1 MEKLGFTAHAPQ
13 YTEVYDLLTDKSV
26 ENGYLPE
33 RKAKAVG
40 GQRVNTAYER
50 LVALGQRLLDVIRR
64 SKGRDNRTL
73 GRWAD
78 QLRQLLDKWEE
89 S

>member
-13 YTEVYDLLTDKSV
+13 YTEVYDLIEDQIV
-26 ENGYLPE
+26 APGYLPE

-40 GQRVNTAYER
+40 GQRVSSAYER
-50 LVALGQRLLDVIRR
+50 LVALGQRMVDVIRR
-64 SKGRDNRTL
+64 SKGRDNKTL

>member
-1 MEKLGFTAHAPQ
+1 MPPQ

-50 LVALGQRLLDVIRR
+50 LVALGQRLMDVIRR
-64 SKGRDNRTL
+64 SKGRDNKTL